1 MLLNVAFVIIAYLF
15 GCISTAIIV
24 CKLRGLPDPRSAG
37 SGNPGATNVLRLGGR
52 GAAAATLVGDM
63 LKGVLPVLAVTW
75 LQADISV
82 VAATG
87 VAAFL
92 GHLYPVYYGFKGGK
106 GVATALGVLF
116 GFSWWVGLLC
126 VATWLAVAA
135 LTRISS
141 LSGLISML
149 LAPAFVFWLTVS
161 VALGLAAMIMSV
173 FIYWRHRSNIR
184 ALLSGTE
191 PHIGQRDG

>member
-63 LKGVLPVLAVTW
+63 LKGMLPVLAVTW
-75 LQADISV
+75 LQADILV

-126 VATWLAVAA
+126 VVTWLAVAA

-161 VALGLAAMIMSV
+161 VALGLAAIIMSV

-184 ALLSGTE
+184 ALLSGRE
-191 PHIGQRDG
+191 SHIGKRDD

>member
-1 MLLNVAFVIIAYLF
+1 M
-15 GCISTAIIV
+15 
-24 CKLRGLPDPRSAG
+24 
-37 SGNPGATNVLRLGGR
+37 
-52 GAAAATLVGDM
+52 
-63 LKGVLPVLAVTW
+63 LPVLAVTW
-75 LQADISV
+75 LQADILV

-126 VATWLAVAA
+126 VVTWLAVAA

-161 VALGLAAMIMSV
+161 VALGLAAIIMSV

-184 ALLSGTE
+184 ALLSGRE
-191 PHIGQRDG
+191 SHIGQRDD